1 MEPQRL
7 GGPKLGTSMIGG
19 PKPWNRNVW
28 GSRPW
33 NLNPKSGHSRF
44 ERLPGF
50 NLLFPL
56 YWSYGVFA
64 IETTS
69 AKRLAEKKRPSKRT
83 PVASSNPAK
92 HPVRTQ
98 TSLRDARRLA
108 TASAASKK
116 SLEKIRESFPFPYPL
131 RWFLGVSIVLNRP
144 FSTFSSSSSGAPG
157 RSAAHPSLFPR
168 RLVDGVPGLGTRL
181 WRVSA
186 LPGIVVV
193 VVVVGSQNLPPK
205 KRAAFRFL
213 GERFPRGPGGHQKGF
228 LFFARFFVDTRLPN
242 LGLLAC
248 KLQVCQAPALG
259 HSKS

>member
-1 MEPQRL
+1 MEVSKPGNSTFQGSKPWKLQVSRFPRLESPGFKGPNLGTSTFGGPKPWNLNVWEVQTLEPQRL

-50 NLLFPL
+50 SLLF
-56 YWSYGVFA
+56 
-64 IETTS
+64 
-69 AKRLAEKKRPSKRT
+69 
-83 PVASSNPAK
+83 
-92 HPVRTQ
+92 
-98 TSLRDARRLA
+98 
-108 TASAASKK
+108 
-116 SLEKIRESFPFPYPL
+116 
-131 RWFLGVSIVLNRP
+131 
-144 FSTFSSSSSGAPG
+144 
-157 RSAAHPSLFPR
+157 
-168 RLVDGVPGLGTRL
+168 
-181 WRVSA
+181 
-186 LPGIVVV
+186 
-193 VVVVGSQNLPPK
+193 
-205 KRAAFRFL
+205 

>member
-1 MEPQRL
+1 
-7 GGPKLGTSMIGG
+7 MIGG

-69 AKRLAEKKRPSKRT
+69 AKRLAEKNDLQNAHPLQAQILRNTPFERRRPFAT
-83 PVASSNPAK
+83 PGASRRRRPRRKSPWK
-92 HPVRTQ
+92 KF
-98 TSLRDARRLA
+98 ARV
-108 TASAASKK
+108 S
-116 SLEKIRESFPFPYPL
+116 PFPYPL

-186 LPGIVVV
+186 LPGIVV